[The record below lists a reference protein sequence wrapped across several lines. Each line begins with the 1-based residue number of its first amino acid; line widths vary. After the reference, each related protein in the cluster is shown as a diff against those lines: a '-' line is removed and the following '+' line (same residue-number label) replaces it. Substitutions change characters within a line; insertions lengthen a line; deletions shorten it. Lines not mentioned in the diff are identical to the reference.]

1 MKTRLVSC
9 DREWT
14 SLTIIDKKGKPII
27 LGYTDIDKI
36 KLGYYTKK
44 KLFGKRTT
52 EKIEFVLKNSNQSII
67 LTKVMDWDYFDQY
80 KREVIKFAKDNKIT
94 LIE

>member
-14 SLTIIDKKGKPII
+14 SLTIIDKHGKPIV
-27 LGYTDIDKI
+27 LGYNDIDKI
-36 KLGYYTKK
+36 KLGYHTEK
-44 KLFGKRTT
+44 KLFSKKTT
-52 EKIEFVLKNSNQSII
+52 EKIEFVLRRNGQSII

-80 KREVIKFAKDNKIT
+80 KKEVIKFANDNKIS
-94 LIE
+94 IID